1 MCDDYFDD
9 DSGESCDSENCSD
22 DCSDESFDEEAD
34 CDECEDFEK
43 TDEEDACLSE
53 SADDEVLPTVDMVD
67 TIILGSMIAGNA
79 YEEAVD
85 RENRLKLLNSKS
97 NK

>member
-22 DCSDESFDEEAD
+22 DFQDESFDEED
-34 CDECEDFEK
+34 CYNEDTDFEE
-43 TDEEDACLSE
+43 TDEEDVDISE
-53 SADDEVLPTVDMVD
+53 STEDEVLPTFDMAD
-67 TIILGSMIAGNA
+67 AIILGSMIAGNA

-85 RENRLKLLNSKS
+85 EKMLRS
-97 NK
+97 NDKTKE

>member
-9 DSGESCDSENCSD
+9 DSGECGDSENCSD
-22 DCSDESFDEEAD
+22 DLLDDPFDEEAD
-34 CDECEDFEK
+34 GVECSDYEVN
-43 TDEEDACLSE
+43 DEEDTDVSE
-53 SADDEVLPTVDMVD
+53 SAEDEVLPTFDMVV
-67 TIILGSMIAGNA
+67 
-79 YEEAVD
+79 E